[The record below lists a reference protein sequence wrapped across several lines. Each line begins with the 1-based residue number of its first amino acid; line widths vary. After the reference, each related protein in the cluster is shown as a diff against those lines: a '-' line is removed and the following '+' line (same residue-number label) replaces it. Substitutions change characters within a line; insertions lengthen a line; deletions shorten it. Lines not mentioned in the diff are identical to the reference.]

1 MCESTPLFECDIAFG
16 MDEFIGLPVMNP
28 LRWVLGVTAASM
40 IALNAGAEQASSQQL
55 FERIRPSVVEVLTK
69 TPGNQGIAAAA
80 SGFLVQKNDW
90 VVTNY
95 HAVTEAI
102 FEPEE
107 NELIVVTN
115 DSKRIAAQVVAVDVQ
130 HDLAILQ
137 LSFPLTA
144 PALTLRERWPAK
156 GEAGFSMGKP
166 GQYQHSIVS
175 GTFNGVIDED
185 TTPQIVFSGAINPGM
200 SGGPTLDSQGL
211 VVGVNV
217 ASSTENQL
225 LGLAVPAQALSTLI
239 RDSNKLSQPNN
250 TELRKGIA
258 RQFAAYGRMQLSRM
272 ENAKHAVR
280 LLGPFKVR
288 GDLSDDKE
296 CQTVR
301 NNQSDRRYK
310 VLEQHCVSS
319 DGLYIMP
326 KLYAGQMAMGAFWL
340 QGKDLSS
347 FAMSFLIER
356 RINDLRKLPDEDSPP
371 GRWSCREQR
380 LRGTNDLP
388 IQLHACR
395 RPIEKLPGL
404 YDFRFRYSPLLGG
417 KDALVVA
424 VGLSGFDNDTAR
436 TVLRKSIESMR
447 FESGS
452 P

>member
-1 MCESTPLFECDIAFG
+1 
-16 MDEFIGLPVMNP
+16 MDEFIGLPVMTP
-28 LRWVLGVTAASM
+28 LRWVLCVAAASL
-40 IALNAGAEQASSQQL
+40 IALNAGAEQPSSQHL

-69 TPGNQGIAAAA
+69 TRGNQGVAAAA
-80 SGFLVQKNDW
+80 SGFLVLKNDW

-115 DSKRIAAQVVAVDVQ
+115 DSKRILAKVVAVDVQ

-144 PALTLRERWPAK
+144 SVLTLREKWPAK

-225 LGLAVPAQALSTLI
+225 LGLAVPAQALSKLI
-239 RDSNKLSQPNN
+239 SSTSKLPPPTN
-250 TELRKGIA
+250 TELRNGLA
-258 RQFAAYGRMQLSRM
+258 HQFAAYGRIQLSHM
-272 ENAKHAVR
+272 DKAKHAVR
-280 LLGPFKVR
+280 HLGPFEVR

-301 NNQSDRRYK
+301 QDQSDRRYRR
-310 VLEQHCVSS
+310 LEQHCVAP

-326 KLYAGQMAMGAFWL
+326 KLYAGQISMGTYWL
-340 QGKDLSS
+340 QGKDMSS
-347 FAMSFLIER
+347 FAMSLLIER
-356 RINDLRKLPDEDSPP
+356 RINDLRKVHDEDSPP
-371 GRWSCREQR
+371 GRWSCQEQR
-380 LRGTNDLP
+380 FRGTDDLP

-395 RPIEKLPGL
+395 RPIPKLPGL
-404 YDFRFRYSPLLGG
+404 YDFRFRYAPLIGG

-436 TVLRKSIESMR
+436 AVLRKSIESVR
-447 FESGS
+447 HKPE
-452 P
+452 PP